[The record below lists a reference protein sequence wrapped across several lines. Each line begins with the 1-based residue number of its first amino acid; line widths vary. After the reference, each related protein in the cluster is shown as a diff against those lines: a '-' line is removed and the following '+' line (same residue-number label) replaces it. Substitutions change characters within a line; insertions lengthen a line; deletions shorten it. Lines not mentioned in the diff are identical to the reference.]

1 MKGLKILLT
10 LFLLITGTRES
21 FSQPPK
27 ESAANLA
34 GQQENS
40 WYDNVK
46 NQEDFGFKQLLD
58 KVLMIEIDDAGIYFP
73 VFIKG
78 RADHAFVILDDNDLA
93 LLYVKKY
100 GEFWYKKSEDSLR
113 AYLLQCLS
121 DSISLST
128 LNEVFPWRE
137 AKFNIP
143 VDSIYQYPENE
154 KELFIRRA
162 FPNGLLDRKRYDAAT
177 TILKLFQ
184 WGHITMGPDESP
196 SIGFFQMVLIPG
208 FAENVM
214 NHNDR
219 FQAHS
224 PQQAYNW
231 ESNAKEQERIGRDA
245 LISNVLTIEYW
256 PGEVFFPLFIK
267 DDQKHSFVI
276 LNERSLRNLYDKTHP
291 ESWERNPDAFV
302 GYCMQL
308 IADSISMETLSLI
321 SPLASDKI
329 IHTPVDSI
337 FEYTEDQKQL
347 FLQRVFAFPSIEYS
361 GYERATTVRK
371 LFQFGYLVRSDD
383 SFTSLLDKWMMPA
396 DSVNSTIIQDIR
408 MTGKKAIPRILI
420 WRDNSGPDKLDT
432 LTEPHIL
439 DLYSRSGDI
448 KSRAFVKVP
457 KEETIKVWWSDG
469 VPYAVIVPNQYK
481 GRKYLF
487 VVYAEQLLEIFDKDH
502 VKVAQYQKVDGKWEE
517 CQTSGGMKK
526 LKHAERLLKEFETA
540 YEKVIYHLKNC
551 IWY

>member
-73 VFIKG
+73 IFIKG

-137 AKFNIP
+137 RKFNIP

-196 SIGFFQMVLIPG
+196 SIGFFQMELIPG
-208 FAENVM
+208 FAENNM
-214 NHNDR
+214 DHNDR

-245 LISNVLTIEYW
+245 LISNVLTIENW

-291 ESWERNPDAFV
+291 ESWEYNPDAFV

-308 IADSISMETLSLI
+308 IADSISTETLSLI

-361 GYERATTVRK
+361 GYERATTVLK

-420 WRDNSGPDKLDT
+420 WSDNSWPEKLDT

-469 VPYAVIVPNQYK
+469 VPYSVIFPDRHK

-487 VVYAEQLLEIFDKDH
+487 VYAEQQLQIYDKDL

-517 CQTSGGMKK
+517 SQTSGETKN
-526 LKHAERLLKEFETA
+526 LKNAEKLLKEFETA